1 MGSASSAARADP
13 SGGPRRRP
21 PLAVAGLAWVAA
33 AAAALPP
40 AYILVRALGGGLE
53 PLVRA
58 LSRPATLTLVGR
70 SLALAAG
77 VLAIC
82 LAIALPAAWL
92 VARTDLPGRRLW
104 AVLAALPLV
113 FPSYVAAFAFV
124 SVLGPRGALQ
134 GWLEPLGVGSLPAV
148 AYGYSGACLVLG
160 LFVYP
165 YLYLLLVA
173 ALRDLDATW
182 EESSRSLGVGPWR
195 TFVAVVLPRLRP
207 ALAGG
212 SLLVVLYTLSDF
224 GAVSIVRFNTF
235 TVAIYNAYSGLFD
248 RTSAAVLAAV
258 LMLLAF
264 AAVRLEAAAAGR
276 LRPGGGTTPRPAAPV
291 PLGRWKWPAMIA
303 LALLAAANLALPLGL
318 IVFWAVRARAVGLPL
333 GSAWGAAANSLVAA
347 AAAALVAVL
356 LALAVAW
363 WRERYPGPGALLVE
377 RVARAGYALP
387 GLVIALALVFFAA
400 RWARPLYQSLAL
412 LVAAYVIRFLPEALA
427 AARAA
432 LAAVPPRL
440 EEAARSLGRRPIQV
454 LRSVTLPLMRRGL
467 LAGLGLVFLTSM
479 KELPATLILR
489 PIGFDTLATRVWGYA
504 AEGVYSRAAVP
515 ALLLVAVSALPVY
528 LLVIAPALAVR
539 GPKGLAT
546 AGRSR
551 PAGEQLEPRAAA
563 GAAEG

>member
-1 MGSASSAARADP
+1 MGFASP
-13 SGGPRRRP
+13 SLRVLGGHRRRP
-21 PLAVAGLAWVAA
+21 PLPVAGLAALVA

-40 AYILVRALGGGLE
+40 AYILVRAAGGGLG
-53 PLVRA
+53 A
-58 LSRPATLTLVGR
+58 LAGALLRPGTLALLGR
-70 SLALAAG
+70 SLALAGG
-77 VLAIC
+77 VLAIA
-82 LAIALPAAWL
+82 LAIAVPVAWL

-104 AVLAALPLV
+104 AVMAALPLV

-160 LFVYP
+160 LFIHP

-173 ALRDLDATW
+173 ALRDLDTAG
-182 EESSRSLGVGPWR
+182 EESSRSLGAGAWR
-195 TFVAVVLPRLRP
+195 TFFAVVLPRLRP

-235 TVAIYNAYSGLFD
+235 TVAIYNAYSSLFD
-248 RTSAAVLAAV
+248 RTSAAALAAV

-264 AAVRLEAAAAGR
+264 AAVRLETVAAGR
-276 LRPGGGTTPRPAAPV
+276 VRLAGGRTPRPASPV
-291 PLGRWKWPAMIA
+291 ELGRWKWPAMTG
-303 LALLAAANLALPLGL
+303 LAMLAAVNLALPLGL
-318 IVFWAVRARAVGLPL
+318 ILFWAVRARLAGLPL
-333 GSAWGAAANSLVAA
+333 GTAWGAAANSLTAA
-347 AAAALVAVL
+347 AAAAVVATL

-363 WRERYPGPGALLVE
+363 WRERYPGPWATVVE
-377 RVARAGYALP
+377 RLARAGYALP

-400 RWARPLYQSLAL
+400 RWARPVYQSLAL

-440 EEAARSLGRRPIQV
+440 EEAARTLGRAPVQV
-454 LRSVTLPLMRRGL
+454 LREVTLPLMRRGL

-489 PIGFDTLATRVWGYA
+489 PIGFDTLATRVWTYA

-528 LLVIAPALAVR
+528 LLVIAPAL
-539 GPKGLAT
+539 
-546 AGRSR
+546 
-551 PAGEQLEPRAAA
+551 EPRATSS
-563 GAAEG
+563 ER

>member
-1 MGSASSAARADP
+1 
-13 SGGPRRRP
+13 
-21 PLAVAGLAWVAA
+21 VVGLAWLAAVVAA
-33 AAAALPP
+33 LAPV
-40 AYILVRALGGGLE
+40 YILVRAGAGGFESLARELLRPGTL
-53 PLVRA
+53 A
-58 LSRPATLTLVGR
+58 LLGR
-70 SLALAAG
+70 SLALAGG
-77 VLAIC
+77 VLAIA

-134 GWLEPLGVGSLPAV
+134 GWLEPLGIGALPAV

-173 ALRDLDATW
+173 ALRDLDTAW
-182 EESSRSLGVGPWR
+182 EESSRSLGAGPWR
-195 TFVAVVLPRLRP
+195 TFFAVVLPRLRP

-248 RTSAAVLAAV
+248 RTSAAALATV
-258 LMLLAF
+258 LMILAF
-264 AAVRLEAAAAGR
+264 AVVRLETAVAGR
-276 LRPGGGTTPRPAAPV
+276 FRLASGRTPRAGSPV
-291 PLGRWKWPAMIA
+291 ELGRWKWPALIGLVA
-303 LALLAAANLALPLGL
+303 LAVANLVLPLGL
-318 IVFWAVRARAVGLPL
+318 ILFWAVRARAAGLPL
-333 GSAWGAAANSLVAA
+333 GSAWGAAANSLTAA
-347 AAAALVAVL
+347 AAAAVVALV

-363 WRERYPGPGALLVE
+363 WKERYPGPWATAVARL
-377 RVARAGYALP
+377 ARAGYALP

-432 LAAVPPRL
+432 LAAVPSRL
-440 EEAARSLGRRPIQV
+440 EEAARSLGRGPIQV
-454 LRSVTLPLMRRGL
+454 LREVTLPLMRRGL

-504 AEGVYSRAAVP
+504 AEGIYSRAAVP

-528 LLVIAPALAVR
+528 LLVIAPALR
-539 GPKGLAT
+539 
-546 AGRSR
+546 
-551 PAGEQLEPRAAA
+551 PRAASSL
-563 GAAEG
+563 ER

>member
-1 MGSASSAARADP
+1 AWQQHLFLAGQVDAAGEIVTAVWLVLARWGQRDLARALL
-13 SGGPRRRP
+13 RP
-21 PLAVAGLAWVAA
+21 GTV
-33 AAAALPP
+33 
-40 AYILVRALGGGLE
+40 
-53 PLVRA
+53 
-58 LSRPATLTLVGR
+58 TLLGR
-70 SLALAAG
+70 SLALACG
-77 VLAIC
+77 VLAIA
-82 LAIALPAAWL
+82 LVIAVPVAWL

-113 FPSYVAAFAFV
+113 FPSYVAAFTFV
-124 SVLGPRGALQ
+124 SVLGPRGVLQ
-134 GWLEPLGVGSLPAV
+134 GWLEPLGVGSLPPL

-173 ALRDLDATW
+173 ALRDLDTAG
-182 EESSRSLGVGPWR
+182 EESSRSLGAGPWR
-195 TFVAVVLPRLRP
+195 TFFAVVLPRLRP

-248 RTSAAVLAAV
+248 RTSAAALAAV

-276 LRPGGGTTPRPAAPV
+276 LRLAGGRTPRPASPV
-291 PLGRWKWPAMIA
+291 ELGGWKWPAATA
-303 LALLAAANLALPLGL
+303 LALLATANLVLPVGL
-318 IVFWAVRARAVGLPL
+318 ILFWAVRARSAGLPL
-333 GSAWGAAANSLVAA
+333 GSAWGAAANSLLAA
-347 AAAALVAVL
+347 AAAALAAVL

-363 WRERYPGPGALLVE
+363 WRERHPGPWATVVE
-377 RVARAGYALP
+377 RLARAGYGLP

-432 LAAVPPRL
+432 LAAVPARL
-440 EEAARSLGRRPIQV
+440 EEAARSLGRRPAQV
-454 LRSVTLPLMRRGL
+454 LREITLPLMRRGL

-489 PIGFDTLATRVWGYA
+489 PIGFDTLATRVWSHA
-504 AEGVYSRAAVP
+504 AEGIYSRAAVP

-528 LLVIAPALAVR
+528 LLVIAPALR
-539 GPKGLAT
+539 
-546 AGRSR
+546 
-551 PAGEQLEPRAAA
+551 PRAAA
-563 GAAEG
+563 SAPARGR

>member
-1 MGSASSAARADP
+1 M
-13 SGGPRRRP
+13 
-21 PLAVAGLAWVAA
+21 
-33 AAAALPP
+33 AALPA
-40 AYILVRALGGGLE
+40 AYILVRAAAGGLG
-53 PLVRA
+53 A
-58 LSRPATLTLVGR
+58 LSGALLRPGTAVLLGR

-77 VLAIC
+77 VLAIA
-82 LAIALPAAWL
+82 LAIALPVAWL

-104 AVLAALPLV
+104 AVVAALPLV

-134 GWLEPLGVGSLPAV
+134 GWLEPLGVDSLPAV
-148 AYGYSGACLVLG
+148 AYGYTGACLVLG

-173 ALRDLDATW
+173 ALRGLDAAW
-182 EESSRSLGVGPWR
+182 EESARSLGAGRWR

-235 TVAIYNAYSGLFD
+235 TVAIYNAYGGLFD
-248 RTSAAVLAAV
+248 RTAAAALAAV

-264 AAVRLEAAAAGR
+264 AAIRLEATAAGR
-276 LRPGGGTTPRPAAPV
+276 FRLAGGRTPRPASPV
-291 PLGRWKWPAMIA
+291 ELGRWRWPALIGLAA
-303 LALLAAANLALPLGL
+303 LATANLVLPLGL
-318 IVFWAVRARAVGLPL
+318 ILFWAVRARAAGLPL
-333 GSAWGAAANSLVAA
+333 GNAWRPAANSLSVAA
-347 AAAALVAVL
+347 SAAVVALL

-363 WRERYPGPGALLVE
+363 WKQRYPGPWATVVE
-377 RVARAGYALP
+377 RLARAGFALP

-400 RWARPLYQSLAL
+400 RWAPALYQGLPL
-412 LVAAYVIRFLPEALA
+412 LVAAYVIRFLPEALT

-454 LRSVTLPLMRRGL
+454 LREVTLPLMRRGL

-504 AEGVYSRAAVP
+504 TEGVYSRAAVP

-528 LLVIAPALAVR
+528 LLVIAPALEA
-539 GPKGLAT
+539 
-546 AGRSR
+546 R
-551 PAGEQLEPRAAA
+551 PATPPEVDER
-563 GAAEG
+563 

>member
-1 MGSASSAARADP
+1 MGAVSTLAPSAPRAAA
-13 SGGPRRRP
+13 RRRP
-21 PLAVAGLAWVAA
+21 PLPVAALAWAAA

-40 AYILVRALGGGLE
+40 AYILVRAFGGGLG

-58 LSRPATLTLVGR
+58 LSRPATLALVGR

-77 VLAIC
+77 VLGIC
-82 LAIALPAAWL
+82 LAISLPVAWL

-165 YLYLLLVA
+165 YLYLLLVV
-173 ALRDLDATW
+173 ALRDLDAAW
-182 EESSRSLGVGPWR
+182 EESSRSLGAGPWR
-195 TFVAVVLPRLRP
+195 TFVAIVLPRLRP

-248 RTSAAVLAAV
+248 RTAAAALAAV

-264 AAVRLEAAAAGR
+264 AAVRLEAVAAGR
-276 LRPGGGTTPRPAAPV
+276 PRLAPGAPPRSAPPV
-291 PLGRWKWPAMIA
+291 ALGRWKWPALVA
-303 LALLAAANLALPLGL
+303 LALLATANLALPLGL
-318 IVFWAVRARAVGLPL
+318 IVFWAVRARAAGLPL
-333 GSAWGAAANSLVAA
+333 GSAWGAAANSLLAA
-347 AAAALVAVL
+347 AAAALVAVV

-363 WRERYPGPGALLVE
+363 WRERYPGRRALLVE
-377 RVARAGYALP
+377 RLARAGYALP

-412 LVAAYVIRFLPEALA
+412 LVVAYVIRFLPEALA

-432 LAAVPPRL
+432 LAAVPVRL
-440 EEAARSLGRRPIQV
+440 EEAARSLGRRPIEV

-489 PIGFDTLATRVWGYA
+489 PIGFDTLATRVWSYA
-504 AEGVYSRAAVP
+504 AEGIYSRAAVP

-528 LLVIAPALAVR
+528 LLVIAPALAAR
-539 GPKGLAT
+539 GPKAPHA
-546 AGRSR
+546 AGRPDLADGR
-551 PAGEQLEPRAAA
+551 PGPRVPG
-563 GAAEG
+563 GAKG